1 MVCDPMYPHPP
12 VTRIQGPL
20 DIGDDDSEVIVV
32 DLFVLM
38 VIVSCRYEW
47 LMVVLLVCL
56 FVVRMIESKSILFHN
71 T

>member
-20 DIGDDDSEVIVV
+20 DIGDDDDDSEVIVV
-32 DLFVLM
+32 DLFALM

-47 LMVVLLVCL
+47 LMVVYYL
-56 FVVRMIESKSILFHN
+56 FVVRSLN
-71 T
+71 D